1 MRLAR
6 YLPGELIPWPLSGSI
21 PELPHVA
28 KVGGGQLGR
37 NNRITANQFLNRHC
51 ASGLDLES
59 ILLARMRKIFL
70 QQYLPSADI
79 PLPTRDSWHKLILVR
94 PAIPSAWCIHRRP
107 LEYCYAPVT

>member
-1 MRLAR
+1 MEWPDEPKLIYATNRASATECRRLAD
-6 YLPGELIPWPLSGSI
+6 I
-21 PELPHVA
+21 VA

-70 QQYLPSADI
+70 QQYLP
-79 PLPTRDSWHKLILVR
+79 
-94 PAIPSAWCIHRRP
+94 
-107 LEYCYAPVT
+107 